1 MFLKP
6 HFFAIISIMNKN
18 ETQTENKEIP
28 AETLPEISRQTEKII
43 AELLAFHPQKAGSFF
58 VIGCSSSEVAG
69 GSIGKDSS
77 AEIGKAIFETANR
90 ILSGKGIFLACQC
103 CEHLNRALVVEC
115 ECAEKYGLD
124 EVCVVPWIHGGGS
137 FATAAYYGF
146 KEPVV
151 VEHIKA
157 AAGVDIGSTLIG
169 MHLKEVAVPVHPEQK
184 FVGKAYVTAA
194 YSRPKLI
201 GGERARYTTEKQEL

>member
-1 MFLKP
+1 MNQNE
-6 HFFAIISIMNKN
+6 NKN
-18 ETQTENKEIP
+18 ATAEN
-28 AETLPEISRQTEKII
+28 LSEISRQTEKII
-43 AELLAFHPQKAGSFF
+43 AELLDSHPQKKGSVF

-77 AEIGKAIFETANR
+77 AEIGKVIFEAAER
-90 ILSGKGIFLACQC
+90 ILSEKGIFLACQC
-103 CEHLNRALVVEC
+103 CEHLNRALVVERD
-115 ECAEKYGLD
+115 CAEKYGLD
-124 EVCVVPWIHGGGS
+124 EVSVVPWIHGGGS

-157 AAGVDIGSTLIG
+157 TAGIDIGSTLIG

-201 GGERARYTTEKQEL
+201 GGERARYTAEKQEQ

>member
-1 MFLKP
+1 MNE
-6 HFFAIISIMNKN
+6 NKN
-18 ETQTENKEIP
+18 ETAEN
-28 AETLPEISRQTEKII
+28 LSEISRQTEKII
-43 AELLAFHPQKAGSFF
+43 AELLASHPQKKGSVF
-58 VIGCSSSEVAG
+58 VIGCSTSEVAG
-69 GSIGKDSS
+69 GTIGKDSS
-77 AEIGKAIFETANR
+77 AEIGKAILETANR
-90 ILSGKGIFLACQC
+90 ILSEKGIFLACQC
-103 CEHLNRALVVEC
+103 CEHLNRALVVER

-124 EVCVVPWIHGGGS
+124 EVCVVPWIHEGGS

-157 AAGVDIGSTLIG
+157 AAGIDIGSTLIG

-201 GGERARYTTEKQEL
+201 GGERARYTAEKQEQ